1 MYFWTKMDDELKN
14 NVYGEIITISYITF
28 IILLSIPFYKINSE
42 YSRKVIHIMLGNFYF
57 IALYYFTKWYFASF
71 FPFLFIFINYFS
83 IKHNLIKYMQKMPN
97 PKDKS
102 VSYGTV
108 YYAISLFILT
118 TFSWIKKNYSLG
130 LCPFLAMAY
139 GDGLA
144 CIFGGAFKSR
154 YINIYDSKK
163 SIIGSST
170 MFIVCFLVFGSYLNY
185 MNINCWMIKSFILSS
200 ISTLLEAI
208 SPCGIDNL
216 TVPLGGLVLMNYLL

>member
-1 MYFWTKMDDELKN
+1 MDEELKN
-14 NVYGEIITISYITF
+14 NLYGEIITISYIIF
-28 IILLSIPFYKINSE
+28 IILLSIPFYKINPE

-57 IALYYFTKWYFASF
+57 IALFYFTKWYFASF

-83 IKHNLIKYMQKMPN
+83 IKYNFIKYMQKTPN
-97 PKDKS
+97 PKNQT

-139 GDGLA
+139 GDGFA
-144 CIFGGAFKSR
+144 CIFGRIVKSP
-154 YINIYDSKK
+154 YMNIFDSKK
-163 SIIGSST
+163 SLIGSST
-170 MFIVCFLVFGSYLNY
+170 MFIVCFIVFGFYFNY
-185 MNINCWMIKSFILSS
+185 MNISCWIIKSFAMSS
-200 ISTLLEAI
+200 ISTILEAT

-216 TVPLGGLVLMNYLL
+216 TVPIGDLIMMNYLL